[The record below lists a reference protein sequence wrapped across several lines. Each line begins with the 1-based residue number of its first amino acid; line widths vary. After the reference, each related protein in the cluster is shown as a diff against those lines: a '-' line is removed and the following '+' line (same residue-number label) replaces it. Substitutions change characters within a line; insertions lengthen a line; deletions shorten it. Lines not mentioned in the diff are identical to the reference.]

1 MLYMLISTVRVT
13 KITVCDMLYSNPD
26 TVCAVIKNIMIEKY
40 SNRIPI
46 PKIEPTDIS
55 KDSIRFNSREIRNRW
70 FFEKIL
76 TDKG

>member
-1 MLYMLISTVRVT
+1 
-13 KITVCDMLYSNPD
+13 MLYSNPD
-26 TVCAVIKNIMIEKY
+26 TVCEVINNIMIEKY

-46 PKIEPTDIS
+46 PKIEPLDIS
-55 KDSIRFNSREIRNRW
+55 KDSIRFISREIRNRW